1 MNAITKA
8 APLAALFASLMLG
21 QGFRPLDITP
31 PDPAIM
37 IANQVA
43 RLTTLLDLTTA
54 QASQITTILT
64 NTQSAIGALQT
75 TLSTDQT
82 AFNHRLRL
90 DRHRRV
96 TGPDPRCAS
105 KAAAAI
111 YILLTS
117 TQQAKVTTLGIG
129 ILTGG
134 GGPGSRG
141 PGECPER
148 LRREPKERHS
158 RRSSKPAA

>member
-1 MNAITKA
+1 MKAITKA

-96 TGPDPRCAS
+96 TGPDPRCA
-105 KAAAAI
+105 
-111 YILLTS
+111 
-117 TQQAKVTTLGIG
+117 QQSGGRHLHPAYVDPAGQGHDTRYRNPYRRRR
-129 ILTGG
+129 TGKPGAG
-134 GGPGSRG
+134 GMPGPPP
-141 PGECPER
+141 PG
-148 LRREPKERHS
+148 
-158 RRSSKPAA
+158 A